1 MTKYITSAVAAIV
14 LLFANSAKAQF
25 IKAEVQVSGLTCS
38 MCQLATEK
46 ALKTLDFVSDIKPDL
61 NKNVYVLTFKKDKN
75 VNLDQIK
82 SKVKGAGFSVS
93 KLVATVNFNDVKV
106 ASNSQYKYLG
116 NTFYFLNVPS
126 HSLSG
131 STRLTILDKGFIPD
145 NTFKKNASAIKAPGY
160 KTGQIAGIRIY
171 HVTI

>member
-1 MTKYITSAVAAIV
+1 MKRDILFAVAVI
-14 LLFANSAKAQF
+14 LLANSANAQF
-25 IKAEVQVSGLTCS
+25 IKADVQVSGLTCS

-106 ASNSQYKYLG
+106 SNNSQYEYHG
-116 NTFYFLNVPS
+116 NTFQFVNVPS
-126 HSLSG
+126 RSLNG
-131 STRLTILDKGFIPD
+131 TTRITLLDKGFIPD
-145 NTFKKNASAIKAPGY
+145 NIFKKNAKEIKAPGY
-160 KTGQIAGIRIY
+160 KTGQVSGIRIY

>member
-1 MTKYITSAVAAIV
+1 MKRYKIYALAIM
-14 LLFANSAKAQF
+14 LLVVNSANAQF

-61 NKNVYVLTFKKDKN
+61 NKNIYVVTFRKDKS

-82 SKVKGAGFSVS
+82 NKVKGAGFSVS
-93 KLVATVNFNDVKV
+93 KLVATVNFDDVKV
-106 ASNSQYKYLG
+106 SENSQYKYLG
-116 NTFYFLNVPS
+116 NTYQFVNVPS
-126 HSLSG
+126 KNLSG
-131 STRLTILDKGFIPD
+131 STRIILIDKGFIPD
-145 NTFKKNASAIKAPGY
+145 NAYKKYVSELKAPGY
-160 KTGQIAGIRIY
+160 KTGQIAGNRVY

>member
-1 MTKYITSAVAAIV
+1 MKKQIIYAVAAI
-14 LLFANSAKAQF
+14 LLFANSAQAQI
-25 IKAEVQVSGLTCS
+25 IKADVQVSGLTCS

-61 NKNVYVLTFKKDKN
+61 NKNIYVITFKKDKS

-93 KLVATVNFNDVKV
+93 KLVATINFNDVKV
-106 ASNSQYKYLG
+106 SNNFQYKYLG
-116 NTFYFLNVPS
+116 NTYHFVNVPTK
-126 HSLSG
+126 SLSG
-131 STRLTILDKGFIPD
+131 STRITLLDKGFIPD
-145 NTFKKNASAIKAPGY
+145 NTFKKNLAEIKAPGY
-160 KTGQIAGIRIY
+160 KTGQIAGARIY

>member
-1 MTKYITSAVAAIV
+1 MKRYIIYAVTAILSFATSA
-14 LLFANSAKAQF
+14 NAQF
-25 IKAEVQVSGLTCS
+25 IKADVQVSGLTCS

-61 NKNVYVLTFKKDKN
+61 NKNVYILTFKKDKN

-106 ASNSQYKYLG
+106 SNNTQYKFLG
-116 NTFYFLNVPS
+116 NTLHFVNVPS
-126 HSLSG
+126 RNLNG
-131 STRLTILDKGFIPD
+131 TTRITLLDKGFIPD
-145 NTFKKNASAIKAPGY
+145 NTFKKNTVEIKAPGY
-160 KTGQIAGIRIY
+160 KTGQVGGVRVY

>member
-1 MTKYITSAVAAIV
+1 MKKYIIYAIGV
-14 LLFANSAKAQF
+14 ILFLANSAQAQF
-25 IKAEVQVSGLTCS
+25 IKADVQVSGLTCS

-61 NKNVYVLTFKKDKN
+61 NKNVYVITFKKDKN

-82 SKVKGAGFSVS
+82 NKVKGAGFSVS

-106 ASNSQYKYLG
+106 SNNFQYKYLG
-116 NTFYFLNVPS
+116 QTYHFVNVPAK
-126 HSLSG
+126 SLSG
-131 STRLTILDKGFIPD
+131 STRITLLDKGFIPD
-145 NTFKKNASAIKAPGY
+145 NTFKKNVSEIKAPGY
-160 KTGQIAGIRIY
+160 KTGQVGGARVY

>member
-1 MTKYITSAVAAIV
+1 MKKYILYAVAVI
-14 LLFANSAKAQF
+14 LFLANSANAQF
-25 IKAEVQVSGLTCS
+25 IKADVQVSGLTCS

-61 NKNVYVLTFKKDKN
+61 NKNIYVLTFKKDKN

-82 SKVKGAGFSVS
+82 NKVKGAGFSVS

-106 ASNSQYKYLG
+106 SNNYQYKYLG
-116 NTFYFLNVPS
+116 NTFHFVNVPAK
-126 HSLSG
+126 SLTG
-131 STRLTILDKGFIPD
+131 LTRITVLDKGFIPD
-145 NTFKKNASAIKAPGY
+145 NTFKKNAAEIKTPGY
-160 KTGQIAGIRIY
+160 KTGQLAGERVY

>member
-1 MTKYITSAVAAIV
+1 MKKQIIYAVAAI
-14 LLFANSAKAQF
+14 LLLANSTQAQI
-25 IKAEVQVSGLTCS
+25 IKADVQVSGLTCS

-61 NKNVYVLTFKKDKN
+61 NKNIYVITFKKDKS

-93 KLVATVNFNDVKV
+93 KLVATINFNDVKV
-106 ASNSQYKYLG
+106 SNNFQYKYLG
-116 NTFYFLNVPS
+116 NTYHFVNVPTKN
-126 HSLSG
+126 LSG
-131 STRLTILDKGFIPD
+131 STRITLLDKGFIPD
-145 NTFKKNASAIKAPGY
+145 NTFKKNVAEIKAPGY
-160 KTGQIAGIRIY
+160 KTGQIAGARIY